1 MTERLHFSLFT
12 FMNWRR
18 KWQPTSVFLP
28 GEFHGQRSLVGY
40 SLWSQRK
47 SDTTKATYF
56 KVTTPVTAHIF
67 FFFFGQVESSENV

>member
-1 MTERLHFSLFT
+1 M
-12 FMNWRR
+12 
-18 KWQPTSVFLP
+18 
-28 GEFHGQRSLVGY
+28 GY

-67 FFFFGQVESSENV
+67 FVFFGQVESSENV